1 MITRVKH
8 VCRVGVPGKAHVG
21 EYEGR
26 FVFPIISWL
35 FHIYRWGFYFFGW
48 FLWFRKPGQPHVEQA
63 EEDEGGNGHL
73 LKDNVKNGKAEAKNL
88 PVGRV

>member
-1 MITRVKH
+1 MCLVKH
-8 VCRVGVPGKAHVG
+8 K
-21 EYEGR
+21 EGW
-26 FVFPIISWL
+26 FFHSFHGCSIFKCVF
-35 FHIYRWGFYFFGW
+35 FMFFGW

-73 LKDNVKNGKAEAKNL
+73 LKDNVKHSKAEAKKL